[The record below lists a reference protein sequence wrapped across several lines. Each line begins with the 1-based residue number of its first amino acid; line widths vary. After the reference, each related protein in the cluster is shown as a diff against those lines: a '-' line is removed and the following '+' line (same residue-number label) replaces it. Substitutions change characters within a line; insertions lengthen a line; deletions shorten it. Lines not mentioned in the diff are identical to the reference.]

1 MILYSKFR
9 FKNYIAITIFPFILI
24 NKIYK
29 GNKAL
34 INHEKIHLKQQLEV
48 LIIPFYIWYF
58 IEFLIK
64 LIKYKSCHM
73 AYLNISFEKE
83 AYQNDCNLEYLK
95 YRKRFAF
102 IKYL

>member
-9 FKNYIAITIFPFILI
+9 FKNYIAITVFPFILI
-24 NKIYK
+24 NKNYK

-34 INHEKIHLKQQLEV
+34 INHEKIHLKQQLEL
-48 LIIPFYIWYF
+48 LIIPFYLWYI

-64 LIKYKSCHM
+64 LIKYKSWHM

-83 AYQNDCNLEYLK
+83 AYQNDYNLEYLK

>member
-9 FKNYIAITIFPFILI
+9 FKNYIAITVFPFILI
-24 NKIYK
+24 NKNYK

-34 INHEKIHLKQQLEV
+34 INHEKIHLKQQLEL
-48 LIIPFYIWYF
+48 LIIPFYLWYI

-64 LIKYKSCHM
+64 LIKYKSWHM

-83 AYQNDCNLEYLK
+83 AYQNDYNLEYLK
-95 YRKRFAF
+95 YRKWFAF
-102 IKYL
+102 IKYF